1 MWGNDQTKSNN
12 LKHDWKTYDD
22 HVNEIVVGSIPT
34 SNWKHKKSNTF
45 PASNSPVVHLNQ
57 RTLQITQD
65 NGKSSEALE
74 YILFKYTF
82 PENGKT

>member
-12 LKHDWKTYDD
+12 LKQYWKTYDD
-22 HVNEIVVGSIPT
+22 HVNEIVVGSIPI

-45 PASNSPVVHLNQ
+45 PASNSLVVQLN
-57 RTLQITQD
+57 RKIPQITPD
-65 NGKSSEALE
+65 NGKGSEALE
-74 YILFKYTF
+74 YIFFKYTF